1 MAAIRRIVASFA
13 IVDVTVFG
21 HTSAMAKLSGRTDWD
36 CSHSSET
43 NRSSSFN
50 FAVMFASAVKGDLPH
65 LA

>member
-13 IVDVTVFG
+13 IVNVTVFG

-50 FAVMFASAVKGDLPH
+50 FAVMFA
-65 LA
+65 